1 MAGSLT
7 LRLVPFRGSRPLDW
21 LTLGRI
27 QLAGIND
34 AFKQLETGEVARTVI
49 AFWGGTRRSDL
60 SNAAVVRA

>member
-1 MAGSLT
+1 
-7 LRLVPFRGSRPLDW
+7 
-21 LTLGRI
+21 LGRI